1 MMLSAQEWSGSSGGD
16 EDWSNLG
23 IFGGGVIF
31 DGLDVGGESQC
42 RVKDVS
48 RSSLVRHLTS
58 YVLSCSRPFSA

>member
-16 EDWSNLG
+16 EDWSDLG

-42 RVKDVS
+42 RVKNG
-48 RSSLVRHLTS
+48 
-58 YVLSCSRPFSA
+58 